1 MILATLLKETTS
13 QQESAQQAARYSR
26 LITQQQHCVQN
37 EPFDC
42 TYVGVSA
49 WLGVGADAGSDVFG
63 HTAFMYCVFAY

>member
-1 MILATLLKETTS
+1 MILAALLKETTS
-13 QQESAQQAARYSR
+13 QQESAQQAARYSC

-49 WLGVGADAGSDVFG
+49 
-63 HTAFMYCVFAY
+63 